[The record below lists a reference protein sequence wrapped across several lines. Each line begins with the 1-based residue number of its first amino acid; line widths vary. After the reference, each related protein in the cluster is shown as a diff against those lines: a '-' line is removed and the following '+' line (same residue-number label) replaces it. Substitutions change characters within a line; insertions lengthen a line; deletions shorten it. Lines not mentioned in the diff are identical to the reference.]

1 MPDNFPLLLSVVDM
15 SDLLA
20 FLASL
25 TGATAETIVEAEVSD
40 LETEE
45 VAE

>member
-1 MPDNFPLLLSVVDM
+1 MPDNFPLLLSVADM

-25 TGATAETIVEAEVSD
+25 TGATEETVVEAEVSNVGAE
-40 LETEE
+40 ET
-45 VAE
+45 AE